1 MISILFILSECSG
14 GVDPPAITP
23 PKVADEARSKHIQLL
38 WSKTIV
44 LYVWFCQIL
53 STIIKQDPTQAPA
66 WQVSR
71 HRLCQLEVIENLLKE
86 EKRFRQLCELKKRQD
101 ELQHLENLKLESVKP
116 VEHKIIPALPPQQC
130 TMASVRCKLFC
141 LNIFYFWSWCQT
153 SQPLWFIPGM
163 DTMETQPLLD
173 SGLCAST
180 LLLDSVAY
188 ILYMLAY
195 TRIAYI

>member
-1 MISILFILSECSG
+1 MLWRCRSSCDYPSEGCRWGQIKTYSAVMIKNNCSICLVLSNFVDNNKARPHPSACLAGVTPSSSSAG
-14 GVDPPAITP
+14 GDREPPEGG
-23 PKVADEARSKHIQLL
+23 KE
-38 WSKTIV
+38 
-44 LYVWFCQIL
+44 
-53 STIIKQDPTQAPA
+53 
-66 WQVSR
+66 VSAAMWV
-71 HRLCQLEVIENLLKE
+71 E
-86 EKRFRQLCELKKRQD
+86 KRQD